1 MLAAGAASAICYAHW
16 PIADAFPSTRSGDA
30 GLRETDHAGGAF
42 RVRKEGVAPSMDQ
55 ALTWFQSPS
64 LRQAGGGVADDGDL
78 VGLARA
84 GDPVAFERLFERYHT
99 PVLNYLHRM
108 VGDRALAEDLTQ
120 DSFIKAYKAL
130 PNTRPDLAFKAW
142 LYRIATNTAIS
153 HLRRK
158 KLIRWVPF
166 MAGQDHST
174 GESIERSV
182 GRKYDVERALE
193 KLPQHYAAVLLL
205 RHYQGLSLAETAE
218 ALEITENAA
227 KLRLFRARKAFAAAY
242 GGPEEDAVGPVRDRE
257 EAR

>member
-1 MLAAGAASAICYAHW
+1 M
-16 PIADAFPSTRSGDA
+16 
-30 GLRETDHAGGAF
+30 
-42 RVRKEGVAPSMDQ
+42 
-55 ALTWFQSPS
+55 
-64 LRQAGGGVADDGDL
+64 ADDGDL
-78 VGLARA
+78 VALARA

-120 DSFIKAYKAL
+120 DSFVKAYRAL

-166 MAGQDHST
+166 LAGQDHST

-205 RHYQGLSLAETAE
+205 RLYQGFFLA
-218 ALEITENAA
+218 
-227 KLRLFRARKAFAAAY
+227 
-242 GGPEEDAVGPVRDRE
+242 
-257 EAR
+257 